1 MSKTSK
7 SPHDRYWLI
16 SFFLTVSIISLIQ
29 PGCSCSSSSIGT
41 PSPPSAVTSVSPEND
56 SFNSLVST
64 NVNALFR
71 DEMDGASIIDAFTL
85 TVNSTPVSAIV
96 SYDPTTKTATLTP
109 LADLTSNT
117 EYRATIASSV
127 KDANGG
133 SPLSTDYIWSFN
145 TSRAMQL
152 VSRNNNGV
160 VSNDISGNS
169 DIDSSGRYIVFESE
183 ATNLTSVAT
192 TFKRQHVYRKDT
204 VTGEVLLVSS
214 DANGLEADK
223 KSANPA
229 ISSNGRYVVF
239 DSTADRLDA
248 VISSNGISQI
258 YLKDMDEGSIDL
270 VSRDVALSPDN
281 SSAGATKAKVSDDGL
296 RIIFQSSYNYQP
308 AIDGGGVTQIYL
320 KNMVDESVQ
329 MISRNALNEAG
340 NDTSANADMSTDGQ
354 HIVFESSAPN
364 FPATNGV
371 NNIYY
376 VDANAA
382 THSVEQIT
390 LSSAAEE
397 ADAASNN
404 PSISDDGSMVVFDSI
419 ATNLDNLDNN
429 GVRDVF
435 LRYRPLA
442 FTKLASANPSTDESG
457 NDASSN
463 AKISGDANYVT
474 FESLASDLESGLV
487 PGDVLGVQDIFIR
500 DLTTLPLITI
510 VQLNNPES
518 QIEATSDANNPAIST
533 DGRYVS
539 FHTKE
544 KMTLDDT
551 NTLIDVFRV
560 HNSTHP

>member
-1 MSKTSK
+1 MPKTSK

-16 SFFLTVSIISLIQ
+16 SAFLTVSIISLIQ
-29 PGCSCSSSSIGT
+29 PGCSCSSSNNGT
-41 PSPPSAVTSVSPEND
+41 PSPPSAVTSVSPESG

-64 NVNALFR
+64 NVSALFR
-71 DEMDGASIIDAFTL
+71 DEMDGTSVINGFTL
-85 TVNSTPVSAIV
+85 TLDNMPVSATVI
-96 SYDPTTKTATLTP
+96 YDAATKVATLTP
-109 LADLTSNT
+109 LADLKSNFQ
-117 EYRATIASSV
+117 YRATIASSV

-133 SPLSTDYIWSFN
+133 SPLSRDYVWSFN

-152 VSRNNNGV
+152 VSRNNNVG

-183 ATNLTSVAT
+183 ATNLTFVAT

-214 DANGLEADK
+214 ASGLVEANK

-239 DSTADRLDA
+239 DSTADNLDV
-248 VISSNGISQI
+248 VISSNGISQV
-258 YLKDMDEGSIDL
+258 YLKDMDDNSIDL
-270 VSRDVALSPDN
+270 VSRDVTLSPDN
-281 SSAGATKAKVSDDGL
+281 SFAGATNAKVSDDGL
-296 RIIFQSSYNYQP
+296 RILFQSSDNYLP

-320 KNMVDESVQ
+320 KNMDDESVQ
-329 MISRNALNEAG
+329 MISRSAANVAG
-340 NDTSANADMSTDGQ
+340 NNASNNPDMSNDGQ
-354 HIVFESSAPN
+354 HIVFESSAN
-364 FPATNGV
+364 NLTLSNGD
-371 NNIYY
+371 NHIYY

-382 THSVEQIT
+382 TPSVEQIS
-390 LSSAAEE
+390 LNSAAEE

-419 ATNLDNLDNN
+419 ATNLDNFDNN

-435 LRYRPLA
+435 LHYRPLA
-442 FTKLASANPSTDESG
+442 FTKLASANPSTNESG

-474 FESLASDLESGLV
+474 FESLASDLESGLL
-487 PGDVLGVQDIFIR
+487 PGDVLGAQDIFIR

-518 QIEATSDANNPAIST
+518 GSEATSDSNNPAIST